1 MGKARKGV
9 KLVAEE
15 EYTISEELTAEAR
28 QLASKITGRK
38 VTGELVINLNQGG
51 VSTVRVRSRQT
62 NRIAFEPYGSSL
74 RAYGVADSIRC

>member
-1 MGKARKGV
+1 MSKARKGV

-28 QLASKITGRK
+28 RLASKITGRK

-51 VSTVRVRSRQT
+51 VSTVRVREVVKQT
-62 NRIAFEPYGSSL
+62 E
-74 RAYGVADSIRC
+74 